1 MLHMFKMVIA
11 PEITLAQVL
20 RGWRNIAWGLSEP
33 PRKRRYQVEKLK
45 SWAFLS

>member
-1 MLHMFKMVIA
+1 MLHMFRMVIA
-11 PEITLAQVL
+11 PKIPLAQVL

-45 SWAFLS
+45 SWDCLS